1 MRKRSTWE
9 KLTAIATH
17 ADKVNLFLR
26 IRPKPTQVVFMKIL
40 GRESVSNSNSIKSL

>member
-1 MRKRSTWE
+1 M

-26 IRPKPTQVVFMKIL
+26 IRQRPTQVVFMKTL
-40 GRESVSNSNSIKSL
+40 GRESVSYSSPINGL

>member
-26 IRPKPTQVVFMKIL
+26 IRQKPTQVVFMKIL
-40 GRESVSNSNSIKSL
+40 GRESVSNLNSINGL

>member
-1 MRKRSTWE
+1 M

-26 IRPKPTQVVFMKIL
+26 IKQKPTQVVFMKTL
-40 GRESVSNSNSIKSL
+40 GRELVSNMNSINGL